1 MAFESLSKRS
11 VDGPTLAALISAAFG
26 PETGI
31 AAAKE
36 INEGFFNAAFRV
48 TLTDGREV
56 VLKASPE
63 PRIPLLTYERDIM
76 RGEAEFFRAA
86 ADGGVLV
93 PEVLCA
99 NFEREVIDGDFI
111 VMSAVDGVTWY
122 SVEQRLDEGAKAELK
137 RQLGGIAAQLH
148 RVTHPRGRFG
158 YPAVDELSGSTW
170 PEAFA
175 AMIGAVLDDADRFNA
190 PLPLPSSQVRK
201 AAARH
206 ADALAA
212 IKAPALVHFDLW
224 PGNVMITGHE
234 AADGDA
240 TGNANAAASR
250 ISGLI
255 DGERMI
261 WGDPLMEF
269 VGMAVFGR
277 ADQDEHV
284 RAGYLAAGGAI
295 DDGEAAER
303 RMTLYHL
310 YMQVL
315 LLTEM
320 GPRGYTDP
328 EYLKHFGQECPKRIF
343 EAVNKLS

>member
-1 MAFESLSKRS
+1 MFESLTKRS
-11 VDGPTLAALISAAFG
+11 VDPPTLAALVRAAFG
-26 PETGI
+26 PDTGI
-31 AAAKE
+31 AAAAE
-36 INEGFFNAAFRV
+36 LNEGFFNAAFRV
-48 TLTDGREV
+48 ALADGREV
-56 VLKASPE
+56 VLKASPD
-63 PRIPLLTYERDIM
+63 PRVQVLTYERDIM

-86 ADGGVLV
+86 VSGGVPV

-99 NFEREVIDGDFI
+99 NFEHEVIDGDFI
-111 VMSAVDGVTWY
+111 VMAALDGVTWH
-122 SVEQRLDEGAKAELK
+122 SLEKQLDENATAALK
-137 RQLGGIAAQLH
+137 RELGAIAARLH
-148 RVTHPRGRFG
+148 RVTHPHGRFG

-175 AMIGAVLDDADRFNA
+175 AMIGAILDDADRFDA
-190 PLPLPSSQVRK
+190 PLPLPSAEVRK
-201 AAARH
+201 AAQRH
-206 ADALAA
+206 ADALAEVT
-212 IKAPALVHFDLW
+212 APALLHFDLW
-224 PGNVMITGHE
+224 PGNVMVTGHE
-234 AADGDA
+234 AADAGSN
-240 TGNANAAASR
+240 GAAPR

-284 RAGYLAAGGAI
+284 RAGYLAAGGII
-295 DDGEAAER
+295 DDSEAAER

-328 EYLKHFGQECPKRIF
+328 EYLEYFGRECPRRIF
-343 EAVNKLS
+343 EAVNKLR

>member
-1 MAFESLSKRS
+1 VFESLTKRS
-11 VDGPTLAALISAAFG
+11 VDPPTLAALVRAALG
-26 PETGI
+26 QDTGI
-31 AAAKE
+31 AATTE

-48 TLTDGREV
+48 TLSDGREV
-56 VLKASPE
+56 VLKASPD
-63 PRIPLLTYERDIM
+63 PRVQLLTYERDIM

-86 ADGGVLV
+86 TGSGVPV

-99 NFEREVIDGDFI
+99 NFEHKVIDGDFI
-111 VMSAVDGVTWY
+111 VMAALDGVTWH
-122 SVEQRLDEGAKAELK
+122 SIGKQLDEKATAGLK
-137 RQLGGIAAQLH
+137 RELGGIAARLH
-148 RVTHPRGRFG
+148 RVTHPQGRFG

-170 PEAFA
+170 PEAFG
-175 AMIGAVLDDADRFNA
+175 AMIGAILDDADRFDA
-190 PLPLPSSQVRK
+190 PLPLPSAEVRK
-201 AAARH
+201 VARRH
-206 ADALAA
+206 ADALAE
-212 IKAPALVHFDLW
+212 IKAPALLHFDLW
-224 PGNVMITGHE
+224 PGNVMVIGHD
-234 AADGDA
+234 AADTDSNG
-240 TGNANAAASR
+240 AAPR

-284 RAGYLAAGGAI
+284 RAGYLAAGGSI
-295 DDGEAAER
+295 DEGDTAER

-310 YMQVL
+310 YMQLL

-328 EYLKHFGQECPKRIF
+328 EYLEYFGRECPRRIF
-343 EAVNKLS
+343 EAVNKLR

>member
-1 MAFESLSKRS
+1 VVFESLSKRG
-11 VDGPTLAALISAAFG
+11 VDRPTLAALISTAFG
-26 PETGI
+26 PQTGI
-31 AAAKE
+31 VAATE
-36 INEGFFNAAFRV
+36 INEGFFNAAFRL

-56 VLKASPE
+56 ILKASPE
-63 PRIPLLTYERDIM
+63 PQIPVLTYERDIM

-86 ADGGVLV
+86 AGSAAVV

-111 VMSAVDGVTWY
+111 VMTVIDGVTWF
-122 SVEQRLDEGAKAELK
+122 SVGQQLREQAKAELK
-137 RQLGGIAAQLH
+137 RQLGGIAAHLH

-158 YPAVDELSGSTW
+158 YPAVGELSGSTW
-170 PEAFA
+170 PDAFS
-175 AMIGAVLDDADRFNA
+175 AMIGAILDDADRFNA
-190 PLPLPSSQVRK
+190 PLPLPSAEIRK
-201 AAARH
+201 VAQRH

-212 IKAPALVHFDLW
+212 VDTPALVHFDLW

-234 AADGDA
+234 AADQDEDG
-240 TGNANAAASR
+240 AASPR
-250 ISGLI
+250 VSGLI

-269 VGMAVFGR
+269 VGMEVFGR
-277 ADQDEHV
+277 ADRDEHV
-284 RAGYLAAGGAI
+284 RAGYLAAGGTI
-295 DDGEAAER
+295 DTAEAAER

-328 EYLKHFGQECPKRIF
+328 QYLGYFGSECPKRIF
-343 EAVNKLS
+343 EAVDKLR

>member
-1 MAFESLSKRS
+1 VAFESLSKRS
-11 VDGPTLAALISAAFG
+11 VDGPTLAALIGAAFG
-26 PETGI
+26 PHVGI

-111 VMSAVDGVTWY
+111 VMTAVDGVTWY
-122 SVEQRLDEGAKAELK
+122 SVEQQLGESAKAELK

-148 RVTHPRGRFG
+148 RVTHPQGRFG

-170 PEAFA
+170 PDAFT
-175 AMIGAVLDDADRFNA
+175 AMIGAILDDADRFDA
-190 PLPLPSSQVRK
+190 PLPLPSAEVRK
-201 AAARH
+201 VAQRH
-206 ADALAA
+206 ADALAQ
-212 IKAPALVHFDLW
+212 IKAPALLHFDLW

-240 TGNANAAASR
+240 NGNADGAAPR

-295 DDGEAAER
+295 DESEAAER

-328 EYLKHFGQECPKRIF
+328 QYLEHFGRECPKRIL
-343 EAVNKLS
+343 EAVNKLR